1 MGNRCQHKWCCHDN
15 TELAVFRLKQ
25 PGGPHATRTKM
36 QSNDSMLKH
45 NSLPT
50 LLIFLL
56 FHFGCSTT
64 GVTADP
70 LAPTKQVRVINIF
83 DHDPAAFTQGLVV
96 EGETIYEGTGRRG
109 ASTLR
114 KVDLPSGTVEK
125 QVGLPRQY
133 FGEGITIFG
142 DRIYQLTWEERVCV
156 VYEKESFKAL
166 GTLPFQGV
174 GWGITDDEKHI
185 YMSNGSNKILVRDPQ
200 TFRVL
205 REITVKHGRRNI
217 NNLNELEFV
226 NGKILANIWYEDKI
240 AEIDPATGAVTS
252 WIDCSGVYP
261 AATRPDREHVLNGIA
276 YDETSGRLF
285 ITGKNWPKL
294 YEIEIVN

>member
-1 MGNRCQHKWCCHDN
+1 
-15 TELAVFRLKQ
+15 
-25 PGGPHATRTKM
+25 
-36 QSNDSMLKH
+36 MLLV
-45 NSLPT
+45 S
-50 LLIFLL
+50 LL

-83 DHDPAAFTQGLVV
+83 DHDSAAFTQGLVV
-96 EGETIYEGTGRRG
+96 EGETIYEGTGKRG

-114 KVDLPSGTVEK
+114 KVDLSSGTVQQ

-142 DRIYQLTWEERVCV
+142 DRIYQLTWQSRVCI
-156 VYEKESFKAL
+156 VYEKESFQAL
-166 GTLPFQGV
+166 GTLPYTDE

-185 YMSNGSNKILVRDPQ
+185 YLSDGTNTIRVLDPQ
-200 TFRVL
+200 TFKVQR
-205 REITVKHGRRNI
+205 RIRVKHGRRNI
-217 NNLNELEFV
+217 DKLNELEFV

-240 AEIDPATGAVTS
+240 AEIDPATGAVTA

-276 YDETSGRLF
+276 YDKDSGRLF

-294 YEIEIVN
+294 YEIEIVD